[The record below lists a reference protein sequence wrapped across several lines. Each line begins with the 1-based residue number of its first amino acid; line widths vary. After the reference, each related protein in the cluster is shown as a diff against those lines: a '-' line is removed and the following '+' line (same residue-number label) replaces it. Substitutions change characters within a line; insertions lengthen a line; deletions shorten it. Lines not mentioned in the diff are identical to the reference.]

1 MTSQRNEAIDA
12 LRGFALINMI
22 AYHLL
27 YDLCYIWGV
36 SIPWFGGNI
45 AHIWQQAICHTFII
59 LSGFTWHYGHHHA
72 RRSLLILA
80 AGFAV
85 SAVSYIAMPS
95 QGIFFGILSFFGVAG
110 LLMIMLAKPC
120 AHIPPWIGAM
130 SSLVLFVF
138 TRDISQRV
146 LGFGAWKIFELPQ
159 ALYAGLWSA
168 PLGFPPQGFASS
180 DYFAILPWMF
190 LYLAAW
196 FLQRAL
202 KGRKL
207 PVFKTRIPVL
217 STLGRHS
224 LLAYVAHQPV
234 IMAVLWLGATALGKK
249 ITAMYTT

>member
-1 MTSQRNEAIDA
+1 MKPQRNEAIDA

-22 AYHLL
+22 VYHLL

-36 SIPWFGGNI
+36 SIPWFGGRG
-45 AHIWQQAICHTFII
+45 AYLWQQAICFTFII

-110 LLMIMLAKPC
+110 LLMIPLARPC
-120 AHIPPWIGAM
+120 AHIPPWVGAAG
-130 SSLVLFVF
+130 SLVLFAF
-138 TRDISQRV
+138 TRDISLGT
-146 LGFGAWKIFELPQ
+146 LGFGAWKIATLPS
-159 ALYAGLWSA
+159 ALYARLWSA
-168 PLGFPPQGFASS
+168 PFGFPPPGFASS

-202 KGRKL
+202 AVHTL
-207 PVFKTRIPVL
+207 PVLKTRIPL
-217 STLGRHS
+217 LCTLGRHS
-224 LLAYVAHQPV
+224 LLVYVLHQPLL
-234 IMAVLWLGATALGKK
+234 MAGLAIAAAVWGGKL
-249 ITAMYTT
+249 I